1 MLRLDDADFSYIF
14 FLFKEEGNKCICIN
28 VKKNAEFDVIV
39 EVEHVNITEICYS
52 SNI

>member
-1 MLRLDDADFSYIF
+1 MY
-14 FLFKEEGNKCICIN
+14 KC
-28 VKKNAEFDVIV
+28 KKDAEFDVIV